1 MPCQLLVWPGAPDF
15 TSRNTTYTTHCPQI
29 FLLTT
34 RWSTRRKNKWTRDIY
49 SDNHIDDKVEAIENQ
64 FFIQRR
70 TPSSSSRRCWRRRR
84 KGWLRG
90 LWSRLNNQHILFS
103 TKPILFNFHYLIL
116 QAYLPHEYN
125 RPLPGKNQVI
135 FIDLLQVERLW
146 STTSAKRENVETAD
160 GWRMGRRSTS
170 PRTVGSAEWT
180 RGRSWRSSSKPAN
193 STTQVLSLHFLCLSF
208 SHECLFLIL
217 ILMLPGTWSC
227 EIMEFVKNG
236 EQDQT
241 NCWLD
246 VEGGDDV
253 NADLLDHPYREA
265 WAWEMASGHFFVML
279 KVFPFL
285 IWWAWLWILWNF
297 ITLLLETSQCLPLD
311 LFINQKYFITLCF
324 EEIKVW
330 KILPLW

>member
-1 MPCQLLVWPGAPDF
+1 MPCQLPVWPAAPDF

-103 TKPILFNFHYLIL
+103 TKPIIFNFHYLIL

-135 FIDLLQVERLW
+135 SIDLLQVDRLW

-160 GWRMGRRSTS
+160 GWRMGRRLTS
-170 PRTVGSAEWT
+170 QQTVGSAGWT
-180 RGRSWRSSSKPAN
+180 RW
-193 STTQVLSLHFLCLSF
+193 H
-208 SHECLFLIL
+208 
-217 ILMLPGTWSC
+217 C
-227 EIMEFVKNG
+227 EYNIII
-236 EQDQT
+236 
-241 NCWLD
+241 
-246 VEGGDDV
+246 
-253 NADLLDHPYREA
+253 YY
-265 WAWEMASGHFFVML
+265 
-279 KVFPFL
+279 
-285 IWWAWLWILWNF
+285 II
-297 ITLLLETSQCLPLD
+297 
-311 LFINQKYFITLCF
+311 
-324 EEIKVW
+324 
-330 KILPLW
+330 

>member
-1 MPCQLLVWPGAPDF
+1 M
-15 TSRNTTYTTHCPQI
+15 
-29 FLLTT
+29 
-34 RWSTRRKNKWTRDIY
+34 
-49 SDNHIDDKVEAIENQ
+49 
-64 FFIQRR
+64 
-70 TPSSSSRRCWRRRR
+70 
-84 KGWLRG
+84 
-90 LWSRLNNQHILFS
+90 
-103 TKPILFNFHYLIL
+103 
-116 QAYLPHEYN
+116 
-125 RPLPGKNQVI
+125 
-135 FIDLLQVERLW
+135 
-146 STTSAKRENVETAD
+146 
-160 GWRMGRRSTS
+160 
-170 PRTVGSAEWT
+170 T

-193 STTQVLSLHFLCLSF
+193 STTQVLSLHFLSLSF

-217 ILMLPGTWSC
+217 ILMSPGTWSC

-253 NADLLDHPYREA
+253 NVDLLDHAYREA
-265 WAWEMASGHFFVML
+265 WAWEMVSGHFFVML

-330 KILPLW
+330 KILPVW